1 MDKLD
6 KCYIWHIVTLAKLKL
21 KRKEVTVG
29 KTITSKNTQK
39 NILLKIISQIIEIIN
54 RRREKIWRRI

>member
-6 KCYIWHIVTLAKLKL
+6 KCYIWHVVTLAKLRL

-29 KTITSKNTQK
+29 KTITSKNTHK
-39 NILLKIISQIIEIIN
+39 NILLEIISQIIEIIK